1 MGETSSKYSLGTRI
15 TPPVEANKTAKGV
28 RIAPDGST
36 SVGIPTPEGDFAV
49 RLPRGEKKISI
60 TLNTRRIAE
69 QRSIRRENEANRG
82 GER

>member
-15 TPPVEANKTAKGV
+15 TPPVAASKMAKGV
-28 RIAPDGST
+28 RIESDRST
-36 SVGIPTPEGDFAV
+36 SVGTPSPEGDFAV
-49 RLPRGEKKISI
+49 RLPRGERKISI

-82 GER
+82 VGR